1 MTTRKDEPAAPETLL
16 AHVGGDPFTR
26 HGAVNPPVYH
36 ASTVLFRSVQELL
49 SPDVVQ
55 RRTWRY
61 GRHGSPTSDAF
72 EAAMAELEGGCRA
85 QVFPSG
91 LSACTTTLLA
101 YAESG
106 GHILVTDSA
115 YAPTRNFARELLGRL
130 GVTAEFYDPG
140 IGAGIA
146 ALIRPETKLIFLE
159 SPGSLT
165 FEVQDI
171 PAIVAAARAR
181 GVATAIDNTWSGGVY
196 LKPLALGIDVSIHAA
211 TKYICGHS
219 DAMLGVAVCNEASWP
234 AVKRAAM
241 LSGASAG
248 PDDVYLALRGLRTLP
263 ARLARQGATGLTLAR
278 WLAARP
284 DVVRVLHPALP
295 DDPGHALWRR
305 DFSGTSGLFAFELPP
320 TSPAALGAMLDSMRL
335 FKMGFSW
342 GGFES
347 LILPLSFRR
356 DRDVRPWTG
365 QGPLLRISAGLEAP
379 DDLIRDLDEAFSR
392 LKGAS

>member
-1 MTTRKDEPAAPETLL
+1 MTARKDKPAAPETLL
-16 AHVGGDPFTR
+16 AHVGGDPFGR
-26 HGAVNPPVYH
+26 QGAVNPPVYH

-49 SPDVVQ
+49 SPDAAQQ
-55 RRTWRY
+55 RAWRY

-72 EAAMAELEGGCRA
+72 EAAMTELEGGYRA

-106 GHILVTDSA
+106 GHILITDSA
-115 YAPTRNFARELLGRL
+115 YAPTRNFARDLGRL
-130 GVTAEFYDPG
+130 GVAAEFYDPG

-146 ALIRPETKLIFLE
+146 TLIRPETRLIFLE

-165 FEVQDI
+165 FEVQDL

-196 LKPLALGIDVSIHAA
+196 LKPLGLGVDVSIHAA

-219 DAMLGVAVCNEASWP
+219 DAMLGVTVCNEASWP
-234 AVKRAAM
+234 VVKRAAM
-241 LSGASAG
+241 LTGASAG

-263 ARLARQGATGLTLAR
+263 ARLARQGETGLALAR

-284 DVVRVLHPALP
+284 EVVRVLHPALP
-295 DDPGHALWRR
+295 GDPGHALWRR
-305 DFSGTSGLFAFELPP
+305 DFTGTSGLFAFELAA
-320 TSPAALGAMLDSMRL
+320 TSQAALGAMLDPMRL

-365 QGPLLRISAGLEAP
+365 AGPLLRISAGLEAP
-379 DDLIRDLDEAFSR
+379 ADLIRDLDEAFAR
-392 LKGAS
+392 LKEAA